1 MQSVI
6 KSHSEFILVM
16 HSPLSHVKVLSGHL
30 AGGTTFEGKG
40 LNLYS
45 SSSWRFL
52 IRIPILNRRSIFLDN
67 YKHTDNIPVTL
78 I

>member
-30 AGGTTFEGKG
+30 AGGTTLEGKW
-40 LNLYS
+40 LNL
-45 SSSWRFL
+45 
-52 IRIPILNRRSIFLDN
+52 
-67 YKHTDNIPVTL
+67 
-78 I
+78 